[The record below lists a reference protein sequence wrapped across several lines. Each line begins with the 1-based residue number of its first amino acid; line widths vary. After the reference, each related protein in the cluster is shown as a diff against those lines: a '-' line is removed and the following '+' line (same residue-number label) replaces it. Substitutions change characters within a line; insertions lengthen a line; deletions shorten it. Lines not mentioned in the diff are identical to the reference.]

1 MKVKNTTGLRASVE
15 SRRAKLAFGERGA
28 YSIESLESGRFTTK
42 ELRQEYS
49 RLRGIVSK
57 RITRLE
63 ASEFATPEGTVPYN
77 FRKEYYPA
85 LKELRDE
92 RELVIKLR
100 ELSAVVESPRSRIY
114 GLQQIREQSVQTM
127 QEAGYE
133 WVTEENWQ
141 EFSEFMKKARAM
153 AHGRWFDSDR
163 AVEIFENAP
172 KTKKGTANKNALRK
186 AFKAYLDT
194 LDQQVENIPEV
205 KR

>member
-1 MKVKNTTGLRASVE
+1 MARNTIGLRASVE

-28 YSIESLESGRFTTK
+28 YSIESLESGRFSTK

-57 RITRLE
+57 RISRLE
-63 ASEFATPEGTVPYN
+63 ASEWLTSEGTVPYN
-77 FRKEYYPA
+77 LRKEYYPA
-85 LKELRDE
+85 LKDLRDE
-92 RELVIKLR
+92 RELAIKLR
-100 ELSAVVESPRSRIY
+100 ELATVVESPRSRIY
-114 GLQQIREQSVQTM
+114 GLEQIREQSVKTM
-127 QEAGYE
+127 QEEGYD
-133 WVTEENWQ
+133 WVTEENWRD
-141 EFSEFMKKARAM
+141 FSEFMKKARSM

-172 KTKKGTANKNALRK
+172 KTKKGTANKNELRK
-186 AFKAYLDT
+186 AFKTYLDT

>member
-1 MKVKNTTGLRASVE
+1 MARNTTGLRASVE

-28 YSIESLESGRFTTK
+28 YSIESLESGRFSTK

-63 ASEFATPEGTVPYN
+63 ASEFVTSEGTAPYN
-77 FRKEYYPA
+77 LRKENYPV

-92 RELVIKLR
+92 RELAIKLR
-100 ELSAVVESPRSRIY
+100 ELASVVESPRSRIY
-114 GLQQIREQSVQTM
+114 GLEQIREQSVQTM
-127 QEAGYE
+127 QEEGYD

-141 EFSEFMKKARAM
+141 EFSEFMKKARSM

-172 KTKKGTANKNALRK
+172 KTKKGTANKNELRK
-186 AFKAYLDT
+186 AFKTYLDT

>member
-1 MKVKNTTGLRASVE
+1 MPKNTTGLRASVE

-63 ASEFATPEGTVPYN
+63 VSEFATPEVTVPYN
-77 FRKEYYPA
+77 LRKEYSPA
-85 LKELRDE
+85 LTELRDE

-100 ELSAVVESPRSRIY
+100 DLATVVESPRSRIY
-114 GLQQIREQSVQTM
+114 GLEQIREQSVTPMQT
-127 QEAGYE
+127 EGYE
-133 WVTEENWQ
+133 WVTEENGQ
-141 EFSEFMKKARAM
+141 DFSEFMKKAWSM
-153 AHGRWFDSDR
+153 AKGRKFDSDR

-172 KTKKGTANKNALRK
+172 KTKKGKANKNALRK

-194 LDQQVENIPEV
+194 LDQQIENIPEV